1 MLNQILRSS
10 NNNVMEDSAFAVLT
24 YFPKLL
30 DFDVKRKYFYKEI
43 RKLEDR
49 SRFRQDDVAV
59 RIRRNHLF
67 SDSFRELF
75 RLRSQDWKSRFYII
89 FEGEEGQDAG
99 GLLREW
105 YSIITREVFNPNY
118 ALFITAPGDGVTY
131 MVNRLSYVNPEHL
144 EYFKVSPF
152 A

>member
-1 MLNQILRSS
+1 MHVLKLN
-10 NNNVMEDSAFAVLT
+10 
-24 YFPKLL
+24 LL
-30 DFDVKRKYFYKEI
+30 CRHE
-43 RKLEDR
+43 
-49 SRFRQDDVAV
+49 DVAV

-75 RLRSQDWKSRFYII
+75 RLKSSDWKARFYII

-118 ALFITAPGDGVTY
+118 ALFITAPGDRVTY
-131 MVNRLSYVNPEHL
+131 MINKTSYINPEHL
-144 EYFKVSPF
+144 DYFKVYF
-152 A
+152 